1 MSFIFIEKAGLMW
14 ARVTAGLKN
23 TEWSKEKTPEE
34 MSGFLPNFCKG
45 DMIINIIV
53 IAELLALAV
62 TLVTPRIT
70 QNIFWDLLL
79 VSIFIQWI
87 ALTSAVAL
95 CAARDRLNQM
105 PKPYALAVTFMML
118 LVITFLI
125 SEASVWLLYTT
136 GQSPTPRPD
145 WYGYFHV
152 KNLSIS
158 LVVNALTLRYLLGI
172 HELQQ
177 RTVSEERAR
186 MQALKSRIRPH
197 FVFNSLNII
206 ASLTRSSPSKA
217 ERAIEDMA
225 DLFRIMLSESE
236 NLVPV
241 HKEVETA
248 QKYIALE
255 QLRLDSRLNVN
266 WDSGKFPRKAIMPV
280 LTLQP
285 LLENAIYFG
294 IETSPEGGVI
304 DVRLWEEDEKIH
316 ITVSNSLPK
325 KRKPLRGDKPK
336 GQALD
341 DMRRRLQTHYG
352 DSAVLTRQENNEKFV
367 VTVILPIRG
376 GTP

>member
-1 MSFIFIEKAGLMW
+1 MSFIIIEKAGLIW

-87 ALTSAVAL
+87 ALSSAVAL

-105 PKPYALAVTFMML
+105 PRPYALAVTFMML
-118 LVITFLI
+118 LAITFLI

-152 KNLSIS
+152 KNLSVS

-206 ASLTRSSPSKA
+206 ASLTRSSPAKA
-217 ERAIEDMA
+217 EHAIEDMA
-225 DLFRIMLSESE
+225 DLFRIMLSETE

-255 QLRLDSRLNVN
+255 QLRLESRLNVN

>member
-1 MSFIFIEKAGLMW
+1 MSFIIIEKAGLIW

-70 QNIFWDLLL
+70 HNIFWDLLL

-105 PKPYALAVTFMML
+105 PRPYALAVTFMML
-118 LVITFLI
+118 LAITFLI

-152 KNLSIS
+152 KNLSVS

-206 ASLTRSSPSKA
+206 ASLTRSSPAKA
-217 ERAIEDMA
+217 EHAIEDMA
-225 DLFRIMLSESE
+225 DLFRIMLSETE

-352 DSAVLTRQENNEKFV
+352 DSAVLTRQESNEKFV

>member
-1 MSFIFIEKAGLMW
+1 MSFIIIEKAGLIW

-87 ALTSAVAL
+87 ALSSAVAL

-105 PKPYALAVTFMML
+105 PRPYALAVTFMML
-118 LVITFLI
+118 LAITFLI

-152 KNLSIS
+152 KNLSVS

-206 ASLTRSSPSKA
+206 ASLTRSSPAKA
-217 ERAIEDMA
+217 EHAIEDMA
-225 DLFRIMLSESE
+225 DLFRIMLSETE

>member
-1 MSFIFIEKAGLMW
+1 MSFIIIEKAGLIW
-14 ARVTAGLKN
+14 ARVTTGFKN

-70 QNIFWDLLL
+70 HNIFWDLLL

-105 PKPYALAVTFMML
+105 PRPYALAVTFMML
-118 LVITFLI
+118 LAITFLI

-152 KNLSIS
+152 KNLSVS

-206 ASLTRSSPSKA
+206 ASLTRSSPAKA
-217 ERAIEDMA
+217 EHAIEDMA
-225 DLFRIMLSESE
+225 DLFRIMLSETE

-352 DSAVLTRQENNEKFV
+352 DSAVLTRQESNEKFV

>member
-1 MSFIFIEKAGLMW
+1 MSFIIIEKAGLIW

-70 QNIFWDLLL
+70 HNIFWDLLL

-105 PKPYALAVTFMML
+105 PRPYALAVTFMML
-118 LVITFLI
+118 LAITFLI

-152 KNLSIS
+152 KNLSVS

-206 ASLTRSSPSKA
+206 ASLTRSSPAKA
-217 ERAIEDMA
+217 EHAIEDMA
-225 DLFRIMLSESE
+225 DLFRIMLSETE